1 MGDPHALVAEAW
13 DLDAVRTQ
21 YDAFIDDF
29 GRVRALT
36 PEACFRQ
43 QTLLVHA
50 WRKFPFLDPD
60 LPAELLGDG
69 WPRQRAHELF
79 ASRHERWRE
88 RAEEYFAQ
96 LEAELEPMEERAA

>member
-1 MGDPHALVAEAW
+1 M
-13 DLDAVRTQ
+13 
-21 YDAFIDDF
+21 
-29 GRVRALT
+29 RALT

-60 LPAELLGDG
+60 LPAELLGAG

-79 ASRHERWRE
+79 AGRHERWRA
-88 RAEEYFAQ
+88 RAMEYFAQ
-96 LEAELEPMEERAA
+96 LEGELEPMEETERPSGRPGSERRRDGAGCSADQRQ